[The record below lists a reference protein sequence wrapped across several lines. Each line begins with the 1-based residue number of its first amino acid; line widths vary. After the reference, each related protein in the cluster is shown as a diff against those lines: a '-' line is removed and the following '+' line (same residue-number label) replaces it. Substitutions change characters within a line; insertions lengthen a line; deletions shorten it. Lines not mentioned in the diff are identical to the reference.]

1 MRQPIKRT
9 MATPSATPH
18 TTPASPIATTYATP
32 SSQHLAAPAPRPS
45 DVIAVDHS
53 DGLLKPTVSTGEF
66 QKAPTAPQS
75 IEAMNTKAFP
85 PPQTKWSDNDYLN
98 QLFKSLERSL
108 AARNKQDTAQL
119 ATQIIQS
126 TESTSVASL
135 PEAAIKL
142 FISAANFGFVVDT
155 SRTVEVKS
163 DVIKRAE
170 ADRVLEDLFGDDE
183 DFLSM

>member
-9 MATPSATPH
+9 MATPSALPQ
-18 TTPASPIATTYATP
+18 TTPASQATP
-32 SSQHLAAPAPRPS
+32 SPQPLAAPAPRT
-45 DVIAVDHS
+45 DGVIAVDHS

-85 PPQTKWSDNDYLN
+85 PPQTKWADNEYLN

-108 AARNKQDTAQL
+108 AARNQQDTAQL

-126 TESTSVASL
+126 TESTSVAAL
-135 PEAAIKL
+135 PEASIKL

-155 SRTVEVKS
+155 SRTTEVKS

-170 ADRVLEDLFGDDE
+170 ADRVLEELFGDDE

>member
-9 MATPSATPH
+9 MATPSALPQ
-18 TTPASPIATTYATP
+18 TTPASQTTHA
-32 SSQHLAAPAPRPS
+32 SQPLAAPRTEG
-45 DVIAVDHS
+45 VIAVDHS

-108 AARNKQDTAQL
+108 AARNQQDTAQL

-126 TESTSVASL
+126 TESTSVAAL
-135 PEAAIKL
+135 PEASIKL

-155 SRTVEVKS
+155 SRTAEVKS

-170 ADRVLEDLFGDDE
+170 ADRVLEELFGDDE

>member
-32 SSQHLAAPAPRPS
+32 SSQPLATPAPRPS

-66 QKAPTAPQS
+66 QKASTAPQS

-98 QLFKSLERSL
+98 QLFKSLEQSL
-108 AARNKQDTAQL
+108 ADRNQQDTAQL

-126 TESTSVASL
+126 TESTSVAAL

>member
-9 MATPSATPH
+9 MATPSASPQ
-18 TTPASPIATTYATP
+18 TTTASPIATTYATP
-32 SSQHLAAPAPRPS
+32 ASPTPTPRTEG
-45 DVIAVDHS
+45 VIAVDHS

-108 AARNKQDTAQL
+108 AARNQQDTAQL

-126 TESTSVASL
+126 TESTSVAAL
-135 PEAAIKL
+135 PEASIKL

-155 SRTVEVKS
+155 SRTTEVKS

-170 ADRVLEDLFGDDE
+170 ADRVLEELFGDDE

>member
-9 MATPSATPH
+9 MATPSASPQ
-18 TTPASPIATTYATP
+18 TTPASTIATTYAP
-32 SSQHLAAPAPRPS
+32 QPLSAPTPRP
-45 DVIAVDHS
+45 DGVITVDHS

-108 AARNKQDTAQL
+108 AARNQQDTAQL

-126 TESTSVASL
+126 TESTSVAAL
-135 PEAAIKL
+135 PEASIKL

-155 SRTVEVKS
+155 SRTTEVKS

-170 ADRVLEDLFGDDE
+170 ADRVLEELFGDDE

>member
-9 MATPSATPH
+9 MVSPSATPQTTTASPVA
-18 TTPASPIATTYATP
+18 TTPASQP
-32 SSQHLAAPAPRPS
+32 LAAQRTEG
-45 DVIAVDHS
+45 VIAVDHS

-85 PPQTKWSDNDYLN
+85 QPQTKWSDNDYLN
-98 QLFKSLERSL
+98 QLFRSLERSL
-108 AARNKQDTAQL
+108 AARNQQDTAQL

-126 TESTSVASL
+126 TESTSVAAL
-135 PEAAIKL
+135 PEASIKL

-155 SRTVEVKS
+155 SRTTEVKS

-170 ADRVLEDLFGDDE
+170 ADRVLEELFGDDE